1 MNISLEIF
9 MEDNS
14 FVNKIITVTNEKL
27 CILKNNI
34 YNEFNIPI
42 EKQEWYL
49 NGDILC
55 DSFNNWINGDYV
67 LFINNDIVE
76 IKFLINNNITNM
88 YINKNITVKE
98 LKNILSIHD
107 NIYIRN
113 ELLED
118 NNTINEYNYYI
129 PLTINNKLSS
139 RSV

>member
-14 FVNKIITVTNEKL
+14 FVNKNITVTNEKL
-27 CILKNNI
+27 NILKKKI
-34 YNEFNIPI
+34 YCEFNIPI

-55 DSFNNWINGDYV
+55 DNFNNWAAGDYT
-67 LFINNDIVE
+67 LFINNDIIE

-98 LKNILSIHD
+98 LKNILSIND

-113 ELLED
+113 VLLED
-118 NNTINEYNYYI
+118 NNTINEYDYYI
-129 PLTINNKLSS
+129 PLTINNKLSTCII
-139 RSV
+139 

>member
-14 FVNKIITVTNEKL
+14 FVNKSIKVTNEKL
-27 CILKNNI
+27 NILKKNI
-34 YNEFNIPI
+34 YDEFNIPI

-55 DSFNNWINGDYV
+55 DTFNKWINGDYV

-98 LKNILSIHD
+98 LKNILSIND

-113 ELLED
+113 KLLED

-129 PLTINNKLSS
+129 TLTINKLSTCS
-139 RSV
+139 I